1 MTLYPL
7 LNTPMLNIMAL
18 KPTTT
23 TVRVYPETRA
33 EIGRLAEAEG
43 KTAAEYLRVLVARA
57 GGKAM
62 LAQAN
67 EWYAAHPGEA
77 ARESERWAGTLMDG
91 LENDP
96 YPLDAHDS
104 PPRASR

>member
-1 MTLYPL
+1 
-7 LNTPMLNIMAL
+7 MLNIMAL
-18 KPTTT
+18 KPPTT

-33 EIGRLAEAEG
+33 EIARLAEAEG

-67 EWYAAHPGEA
+67 EWYAAHPGEG
-77 ARESERWAGTLMDG
+77 ARDAELFAGTLMDG
-91 LENDP
+91 LEDDP
-96 YPLDAHDS
+96 YPLDAHDI